1 MLALPEDAPERETLR
16 RLMVTGEDDIK
27 LTIVERFN
35 SLTQRLNESLDLQ
48 SDLSGTKLM
57 SEEAFSE
64 LLDK

>member
-1 MLALPEDAPERETLR
+1 
-16 RLMVTGEDDIK
+16 MVTGEDDIK